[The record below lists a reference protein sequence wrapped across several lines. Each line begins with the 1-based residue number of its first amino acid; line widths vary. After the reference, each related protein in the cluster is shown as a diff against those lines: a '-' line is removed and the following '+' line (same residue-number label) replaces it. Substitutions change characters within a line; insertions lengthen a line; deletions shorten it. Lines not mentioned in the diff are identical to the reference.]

1 MADRQN
7 PPENV
12 AADQEEVQ
20 TNQHLHQ
27 GLGVGAR
34 ELASI
39 GESGDKG
46 SLEQGQD
53 ADGKPRETTIEV
65 GGDGRAASVL
75 DRDDEEQ
82 LNPTSDA

>member
-7 PPENV
+7 PPENL
-12 AADQEEVQ
+12 AAEQEDVQ

-46 SLEQGQD
+46 TLEQD
-53 ADGKPRETTIEV
+53 LDEDGKPREATIEV

>member
-1 MADRQN
+1 MADRQH
-7 PPENV
+7 PPENA
-12 AADQEEVQ
+12 AADQEDVQ
-20 TNQHLHQ
+20 TNHHLQQ

-39 GESGDKG
+39 GESGEKG
-46 SLEQGQD
+46 TLEQD
-53 ADGKPRETTIEV
+53 LDEDGKPRGKTIEV
-65 GGDGRAASVL
+65 GGDGRSASVL

>member
-1 MADRQN
+1 MAERQN
-7 PPENV
+7 PPENT
-12 AADQEEVQ
+12 AAELEEVQ

-46 SLEQGQD
+46 TLEQDLDEEGR
-53 ADGKPRETTIEV
+53 PRGTIIEV

-75 DRDDEEQ
+75 DRKDEEQ

>member
-7 PPENV
+7 PPENH
-12 AADQEEVQ
+12 AAEQEDVQ
-20 TNQHLHQ
+20 TGQHLHQ
-27 GLGVGAR
+27 GLGIGAR

-46 SLEQGQD
+46 TLEQEEGE
-53 ADGKPRETTIEV
+53 DGKPRGKTVEV
-65 GGDGRAASVL
+65 GGDGRSASVL

-82 LNPTSDA
+82 LTPTSDA

>member
-1 MADRQN
+1 MADRQD
-7 PPENV
+7 PPENT
-12 AADQEEVQ
+12 AAELEDVQ

-39 GESGDKG
+39 GESGEEG
-46 SLEQGQD
+46 TLEQD
-53 ADGKPRETTIEV
+53 RDEDGKPRDKTIEV